1 MIFTFPHLREIPEH
15 GDVTNEALS
24 RSELEGLT
32 LGWPPKTL
40 SAGVDDII
48 FLFREIRSGE
58 ARVVNGTG
66 AELDQARSDVQKLA
80 KDRQKLSATKISN
93 GEIAKAKPEL
103 DRVMKIKAEVG
114 TLREEVSKGFSLA

>member
-1 MIFTFPHLREIPEH
+1 MAIGLSRPVPSRTAAGSTSGEDLREIPGH

-24 RSELEGLT
+24 RSELEGST

-93 GEIAKAKPEL
+93 GEIAKAINLNWIE
-103 DRVMKIKAEVG
+103 
-114 TLREEVSKGFSLA
+114 S

>member
-1 MIFTFPHLREIPEH
+1 M
-15 GDVTNEALS
+15 
-24 RSELEGLT
+24 
-32 LGWPPKTL
+32 
-40 SAGVDDII
+40 
-48 FLFREIRSGE
+48 
-58 ARVVNGTG
+58 VNGTG

-114 TLREEVSKGFSLA
+114 TLREEVSKVM